1 MSFPAGGGDRRRGGT
16 RPGAGDYAGGD
27 GAVVAEVERWWRAG
41 DLLANCALTELLGR
55 AGVKGE
61 GLDDVGGLR
70 RGLRAAVHDGGVRAE
85 LVEWCAI
92 VAERRG
98 GRDDRNPRL
107 WLADV
112 TEHLSRPFGAGAVA
126 GEVLEELRRAVTAAD
141 AALAAARPQPE
152 MVHPDDE
159 MLTLL
164 DNYSRARAR
173 VLRH

>member
-1 MSFPAGGGDRRRGGT
+1 MAVDDGD
-16 RPGAGDYAGGD
+16 
-27 GAVVAEVERWWRAG
+27 
-41 DLLANCALTELLGR
+41 
-55 AGVKGE
+55 
-61 GLDDVGGLR
+61 
-70 RGLRAAVHDGGVRAE
+70 VRAE

-112 TEHLSRPFGAGAVA
+112 TEQLSRPFGAGAVA
-126 GEVLEELRRAVTAAD
+126 GEALEELRRAVTAAD

-164 DNYSRARAR
+164 DNYSTEVERWWRAGEVTFLSRSGGIACFR
-173 VLRH
+173 CW